1 MSLTQVIETGVAD
14 AQKALALLETQ
25 KQQVVASLQTHITNH
40 QKAAAQ
46 HNAEV
51 AAAQQ
56 IIQQAYP
63 SATLQAADAAA
74 FILTSKSTW
83 VAGVVSFLGRN
94 WRYVAIGLILV
105 SVVVA
110 CHTGLVKV
118 P

>member
-1 MSLTQVIETGVAD
+1 MTVASVVETGVAD
-14 AQKALALLETQ
+14 AQKALADIETA
-25 KQQVVASLQTHITNH
+25 KQQVVATLQTHITAH

-56 IIQQAYP
+56 IIQTAYP
-63 SATLQAADAAA
+63 SATPAASEAAA

-83 VAGVVSFLGRN
+83 VAGTVNFLGKN
-94 WRYVAIGLILV
+94 WRYVALGLIILG
-105 SVVVA
+105 VVVG
-110 CHTGLVKV
+110 CHTGLVKI

>member
-25 KQQVVASLQTHITNH
+25 KQQVVASLQTHITAH

-56 IIQQAYP
+56 IIEQAYP
-63 SATLQAADAAA
+63 SATPKAAEAAA
-74 FILTSKSTW
+74 FVLTSKSTW
-83 VAGVVSFLGRN
+83 VAGAMSFLGRN
-94 WRYVAIGLILV
+94 WRWLTLAAIIAG
-105 SVVVA
+105 VVVA